1 MSRRTV
7 QETASLHEKAVQ
19 AIATGEVA
27 PVPTRRRK
35 APEKRSSE
43 VEHIRVHPEVWAKA
57 KEVIARSYSRIE
69 IISAT
74 EVMVR

>member
-1 MSRRTV
+1 MSKRTV

-19 AIATGEVA
+19 AIATGEVG
-27 PVPTRRRK
+27 PVPTKPRRSPQR
-35 APEKRSSE
+35 RSSE